1 MKELFLLRGLPGAGK
16 STLAKSLMTNYKEHY
31 YREADMYFIDKNGDY
46 KFDPSQLKEAHA
58 WCQEEVSSL
67 IKAQYERITVSNT
80 FTQEWE
86 MQPYFDLAEK
96 YGYRVYSL
104 IVENRHGGV
113 NEHGVPEEKLVQM
126 KNRFEIQLLPVKE
139 IKLEDVFNDEKKEKL
154 KEFIKEH
161 KDGKSK

>member
-1 MKELFLLRGLPGAGK
+1 MKELFLLRGLPGSGK
-16 STLAKSLMTNYKEHY
+16 STLAKSLGGMQI
-31 YREADMYFIDKNGDY
+31 EADKYFMDGDEY
-46 KFDPSQLKEAHA
+46 KFDPSKLKEAHA
-58 WCQEEVSSL
+58 WCQNAVSVWMKSQDK
-67 IKAQYERITVSNT
+67 IIVSNT

-86 MQPYFDLAEK
+86 MQPYYDLAEK

-126 KNRFEIQLLPVKE
+126 KDRFEVQLLPVKE
-139 IKLEDVFNDEKKEKL
+139 IKLKDVFNDEKKEKL